1 MLFYGIGSACEA
13 IGGANGWNEA
23 LYRTWY
29 LTGAVWTAGWLGLGT
44 AFLLGRTRFGY
55 SFALCLFLAGLFTF
69 LVRNK
74 PEYAGAGTLPLLYLI
89 AAAILALAVAVE
101 TYFQNDR
108 WPMLAVGAVV
118 GATVLSIVLMAV
130 ATLPA
135 PGYALDP
142 ATGVPVA
149 TLLPPQL
156 RLLTPFMNITGAF
169 ALILGAVFS
178 AYVFM
183 PKRRVL
189 AYSLDPNQ
197 PGDEFLFNLLI
208 APVAITVNLVASL
221 PGALRALVTGRI
233 HSRVPATILIAI
245 GALVAATGDIL
256 SRFGVTGLFQSGQV
270 RGRDLPLRRVPG
282 LDRRVPRVPD
292 PVHLD
297 RPRPGPARVAGRGGA
312 GGGQRVRAGT
322 GRRPSPRLTARVA
335 GPRPAGGGPSAY
347 HGRMSPPPAAG
358 TAVSRP
364 AAPAATVSAPVGMA
378 IVIGSAALFGMLGPL
393 SRFAYDAG
401 MEPPAFVVW
410 RALVGLVATAA
421 FVAWRVRRGDI
432 TLARWSTLPG
442 SARRLLL
449 LAALMGF
456 TLNLAMFIA
465 FDRITVALA
474 LLGFYTYPAMV
485 ALANAALGRDR
496 LDRRRVVALALALA
510 GMVAVVA
517 SQLDPAAGIR
527 FDALGFGLALGA
539 ALSQT
544 VFVVVS
550 RDGYPTVPTE
560 QAMTVVL
567 GVTVVGAT
575 VVSLLMGHAAS
586 LVEPVRSPS
595 ILPLLLFTG
604 VFAAAIPSMGFLAG
618 IRAIGG
624 RGRAS

>member
-1 MLFYGIGSACEA
+1 
-13 IGGANGWNEA
+13 
-23 LYRTWY
+23 
-29 LTGAVWTAGWLGLGT
+29 
-44 AFLLGRTRFGY
+44 
-55 SFALCLFLAGLFTF
+55 
-69 LVRNK
+69 
-74 PEYAGAGTLPLLYLI
+74 
-89 AAAILALAVAVE
+89 
-101 TYFQNDR
+101 
-108 WPMLAVGAVV
+108 
-118 GATVLSIVLMAV
+118 
-130 ATLPA
+130 
-135 PGYALDP
+135 
-142 ATGVPVA
+142 
-149 TLLPPQL
+149 
-156 RLLTPFMNITGAF
+156 
-169 ALILGAVFS
+169 
-178 AYVFM
+178 
-183 PKRRVL
+183 
-189 AYSLDPNQ
+189 
-197 PGDEFLFNLLI
+197 
-208 APVAITVNLVASL
+208 
-221 PGALRALVTGRI
+221 
-233 HSRVPATILIAI
+233 
-245 GALVAATGDIL
+245 
-256 SRFGVTGLFQSGQV
+256 
-270 RGRDLPLRRVPG
+270 
-282 LDRRVPRVPD
+282 
-292 PVHLD
+292 
-297 RPRPGPARVAGRGGA
+297 
-312 GGGQRVRAGT
+312 
-322 GRRPSPRLTARVA
+322 
-335 GPRPAGGGPSAY
+335 
-347 HGRMSPPPAAG
+347 
-358 TAVSRP
+358 
-364 AAPAATVSAPVGMA
+364 MA

-410 RALVGLVATAA
+410 RALVGLAATAA

-575 VVSLLMGHAAS
+575 AVSLLMGHADS

-604 VFAAAIPSMGFLAG
+604 VFAAAIPSMGFLTG

-624 RGRAS
+624 TRAGHPDALRAGGRGRARGMAARRVARAAPGRRRARDPRRGDHPPARPRRHDIRRRRARRRRPRAGRPGWPLTWRTGSGSCSPTTMRWSAAACATSSRSTTTSRWSARRRTASRRWPRSKRCARTSSSWTC